1 MSLQNKL
8 DDIYPLLN
16 QLIGNNLK
24 NNIISNFPIIISLGD
39 QSSGK
44 SSIFSRIINK
54 QLPTK
59 DGVCTKVPIMIQ
71 TRDNDGLISI
81 RVNDND
87 NEFYD
92 ENKNFEDCIDEAQN
106 TALGGNEFSHTL
118 IKISIPNQRY
128 NLTFIDLPGLTAY
141 NQHNKDDPNNISF
154 NILKEIK
161 NQYDK
166 AIFFHIIDCNTEPEK
181 SQSLNEIKQIINENK
196 KIITVYTKSDR
207 FENQNKFNE
216 LDSKIT
222 GKKFIMN
229 GIDVPE
235 RQLNTYDIGIDK
247 VLEYVNKINE
257 KNIQENI
264 NSFSKEVKKEYKY
277 ITERLESDLQPYNE
291 LKERINIIRKFKSD
305 FDCSV
310 NYFNL
315 WYKAQLS
322 KIIQDLKYEK
332 ISDDY
337 EKININDIENYDE
350 FYIINSNLHIKIIN
364 KGEYNLK
371 NSFNKSYFYSIGI
384 KEYSHNNLIKYI
396 EDNNYEDIIYEG
408 YDINDVIKNIKKIL
422 NNSGDLEPEII
433 KNKKPV
439 FLHYG
444 QIFSNKNNNIQE
456 KFLEIFKKYLNE
468 HFVDDIENNEIKEL
482 IINILNELYNK
493 IENDIE
499 RLHLKNSTNQLIN
512 TPNIHYFAE
521 NIKKGLTDGKS
532 MAKDEGCYIAIINEL
547 NAFFK
552 VESKYV
558 IERTTD
564 MFNEMFYYR
573 FKEITNFLDPYY
585 NIEDS
590 DYITK
595 QILLPLNNL
604 MSSLSVS
611 DCDDR
616 EQERSKALINEKIL
630 KDILNIL
637 DK

>member
-1 MSLQNKL
+1 VILFENCKSLALNMSLQNKL

-92 ENKNFEDCIDEAQN
+92 ESKNFEDCIDEAQY

-264 NSFSKEVKKEYKY
+264 NSFSKEVKKEYKN
-277 ITERLESDLQPYNE
+277 IEERLKTDLRPYNE
-291 LKERINIIRKFKSD
+291 IEERINIIKKFKTD
-305 FDCSV
+305 FIISV
-310 NYFNL
+310 NNFNL
-315 WYKAQLS
+315 WYKEEID
-322 KIIQDLKYEK
+322 KVVIDLKYEK
-332 ISDDY
+332 IHNEFEEIDSLKCNNREEY
-337 EKININDIENYDE
+337 YYGEEKIKFIKKY
-350 FYIINSNLHIKIIN
+350 INSYYYCYDCDGHNLGKFDDFIKDKII
-364 KGEYNLK
+364 YN
-371 NSFNKSYFYSIGI
+371 
-384 KEYSHNNLIKYI
+384 
-396 EDNNYEDIIYEG
+396 
-408 YDINDVIKNIKKIL
+408 
-422 NNSGDLEPEII
+422 
-433 KNKKPV
+433 
-439 FLHYG
+439 
-444 QIFSNKNNNIQE
+444 
-456 KFLEIFKKYLNE
+456 
-468 HFVDDIENNEIKEL
+468 
-482 IINILNELYNK
+482 
-493 IENDIE
+493 
-499 RLHLKNSTNQLIN
+499 
-512 TPNIHYFAE
+512 
-521 NIKKGLTDGKS
+521 
-532 MAKDEGCYIAIINEL
+532 
-547 NAFFK
+547 
-552 VESKYV
+552 
-558 IERTTD
+558 
-564 MFNEMFYYR
+564 
-573 FKEITNFLDPYY
+573 
-585 NIEDS
+585 
-590 DYITK
+590 
-595 QILLPLNNL
+595 
-604 MSSLSVS
+604 
-611 DCDDR
+611 
-616 EQERSKALINEKIL
+616 
-630 KDILNIL
+630 
-637 DK
+637 

>member
-44 SSIFSRIINK
+44 SSIFTRIINK

-264 NSFSKEVKKEYKY
+264 NSFSKEVKKEYKN
-277 ITERLESDLQPYNE
+277 IEEKLKTDLRPYNE
-291 LKERINIIRKFKSD
+291 IEERINIIKKFKTD
-305 FDCSV
+305 FNISV
-310 NYFNL
+310 NNFNL
-315 WYKAQLS
+315 WYKKQLS
-322 KIIQDLKYEK
+322 KIEIDLKYEK
-332 ISDDY
+332 ITD
-337 EKININDIENYDE
+337 ELVVINDE
-350 FYIINSNLHIKIIN
+350 
-364 KGEYNLK
+364 
-371 NSFNKSYFYSIGI
+371 
-384 KEYSHNNLIKYI
+384 
-396 EDNNYEDIIYEG
+396 
-408 YDINDVIKNIKKIL
+408 INDDSSTDDSLSDNSLSIYSKKRNPIKKLPKTNCIDGGKLNKYKSIIKQIL
-422 NNSGDLEPEII
+422 NKTGDLEPEIM
-433 KNKKPV
+433 KNIKPV
-439 FLHYG
+439 ILHYG
-444 QIFSNKNNNIQE
+444 KIFSDKNNRIQ
-456 KFLEIFKKYLNE
+456 KNLLEQ
-468 HFVDDIENNEIKEL
+468 FVIYFDKNFINNIENYEIKEL
-482 IINILNELYNK
+482 ITNILNELYK
-493 IENDIE
+493 QIEIDIE
-499 RLHLKNSTNQLIN
+499 RLYLKNSLDKLIH
-512 TPNIHYFAE
+512 TPNTHYLCE
-521 NIKKGLTDGKS
+521 NIKKGLSKERMATDDGY
-532 MAKDEGCYIAIINEL
+532 YIEIVNKIDS
-547 NAFFK
+547 FFK

-590 DYITK
+590 DYTTK

-637 DK
+637 NK

>member
-277 ITERLESDLQPYNE
+277 IEERLKTDLRPYNE
-291 LKERINIIRKFKSD
+291 IEERINIIKKFIIN
-305 FDCSV
+305 FNISV
-310 NYFNL
+310 NDFNL
-315 WYKAQLS
+315 WYIEQKD
-322 KIIQDLKYEK
+322 KIEIDLKYKKIYKEYAEIDACICIYEREYYYGEEK
-332 ISDDY
+332 IKFIKKYNNNRSYQDYSYDCDGNNLGKFDDFI
-337 EKININDIENYDE
+337 KD
-350 FYIINSNLHIKIIN
+350 KII
-364 KGEYNLK
+364 YNLNDFTDVK
-371 NSFNKSYFYSIGI
+371 KTI
-384 KEYSHNNLIKYI
+384 KQ
-396 EDNNYEDIIYEG
+396 
-408 YDINDVIKNIKKIL
+408 IL
-422 NNSGDLEPEII
+422 NKTGDLEPEIM
-433 KNKKPV
+433 KDLKPV
-439 FLHYG
+439 ILHYG
-444 QIFSNKNNNIQE
+444 KIFSDKNKRIQKKLLEQFVIYFDTNFINN
-456 KFLEIFKKYLNE
+456 
-468 HFVDDIENNEIKEL
+468 IENNEIKEL
-482 IINILNELYNK
+482 ITNILNKLYK
-493 IENDIE
+493 QIEIDIE
-499 RLHLKNSTNQLIN
+499 RLYLKNTKDKLIH
-512 TPNIHYFAE
+512 TPNTHYLCE
-521 NIKKGLTDGKS
+521 NIKKGLSKEQNMATDDGYYKEIVN
-532 MAKDEGCYIAIINEL
+532 KID
-547 NAFFK
+547 AFFK

>member
-1 MSLQNKL
+1 MKIVKSLALNMSLQNKL

-264 NSFSKEVKKEYKY
+264 NSFSKEVKKEYKN
-277 ITERLESDLQPYNE
+277 IEERLESDLRPYNE
-291 LKERINIIRKFKSD
+291 IQERINIIKKFKTD
-305 FDCSV
+305 FNISV
-310 NYFNL
+310 NNFNL
-315 WYKAQLS
+315 WYKKQLS
-322 KIIQDLKYEK
+322 KIEIDLKYEK
-332 ISDDY
+332 IIDELVIDD
-337 EKININDIENYDE
+337 E
-350 FYIINSNLHIKIIN
+350 
-364 KGEYNLK
+364 
-371 NSFNKSYFYSIGI
+371 
-384 KEYSHNNLIKYI
+384 
-396 EDNNYEDIIYEG
+396 
-408 YDINDVIKNIKKIL
+408 INDVE
-422 NNSGDLEPEII
+422 GR
-433 KNKKPV
+433 V
-439 FLHYG
+439 FLLP
-444 QIFSNKNNNIQE
+444 KNCC
-456 KFLEIFKKYLNE
+456 F
-468 HFVDDIENNEIKEL
+468 
-482 IINILNELYNK
+482 NILYVSF
-493 IENDIE
+493 E
-499 RLHLKNSTNQLIN
+499 RRI
-512 TPNIHYFAE
+512 
-521 NIKKGLTDGKS
+521 
-532 MAKDEGCYIAIINEL
+532 
-547 NAFFK
+547 FF
-552 VESKYV
+552 
-558 IERTTD
+558 
-564 MFNEMFYYR
+564 
-573 FKEITNFLDPYY
+573 
-585 NIEDS
+585 
-590 DYITK
+590 
-595 QILLPLNNL
+595 
-604 MSSLSVS
+604 
-611 DCDDR
+611 
-616 EQERSKALINEKIL
+616 
-630 KDILNIL
+630 
-637 DK
+637 